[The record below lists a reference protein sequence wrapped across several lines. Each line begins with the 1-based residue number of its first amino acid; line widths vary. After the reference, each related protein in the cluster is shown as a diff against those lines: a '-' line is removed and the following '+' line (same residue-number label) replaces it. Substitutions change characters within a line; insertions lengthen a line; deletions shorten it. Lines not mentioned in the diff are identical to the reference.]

1 MLKVKSNFLRNFFV
15 CVLIAFACLF
25 GYLMLQNLCAEL
37 VIAWGWEERT
47 TTGSLFED
55 GFLSA
60 FLVIAIIFP
69 VLEEL
74 IFRLFVCKS
83 LQKLRLNGWHV
94 IVVSAVIFMLYHWS
108 WSQVVYQLLMGIW
121 LAWIYMK
128 THQIGW
134 TVLIH
139 FINNAFI
146 NILISSYNIF
156 PIKFS
161 GRWNSIG
168 RYIIKIF
175 KYFFNSIS
183 YVFCII
189 RRSHES
195 RFAYYLFWR
204 AGIW

>member
-15 CVLIAFACLF
+15 CVLIAFTCLF

-83 LQKLRLNGWHV
+83 LQKLRLNGWYV

-146 NILISSYNIF
+146 ITYTYLTGTGNEVFNVNPWSVILSLGLAVATTVVVALL
-156 PIKFS
+156 IK
-161 GRWNSIG
+161 
-168 RYIIKIF
+168 K
-175 KYFFNSIS
+175 
-183 YVFCII
+183 
-189 RRSHES
+189 
-195 RFAYYLFWR
+195 
-204 AGIW
+204 GIPEYEK

>member
-83 LQKLRLNGWHV
+83 LQKLRLTGWYV

-128 THQIGW
+128 TRKVGW

-146 NILISSYNIF
+146 ITYTYLTGTGNEVFNVNPWSVILSLGLAVATTVVVALL
-156 PIKFS
+156 IK
-161 GRWNSIG
+161 
-168 RYIIKIF
+168 K
-175 KYFFNSIS
+175 
-183 YVFCII
+183 
-189 RRSHES
+189 
-195 RFAYYLFWR
+195 
-204 AGIW
+204 GIPEYEK

>member
-83 LQKLRLNGWHV
+83 LQKLRLTGWYV
-94 IVVSAVIFMLYHWS
+94 IVVSAVIFMLFH
-108 WSQVVYQLLMGIW
+108 
-121 LAWIYMK
+121 
-128 THQIGW
+128 
-134 TVLIH
+134 
-139 FINNAFI
+139 INCR
-146 NILISSYNIF
+146 SSYNTGNN
-156 PIKFS
+156 KYYN
-161 GRWNSIG
+161 RRN
-168 RYIIKIF
+168 Y
-175 KYFFNSIS
+175 YFFNHSF
-183 YVFCII
+183 YALGAP
-189 RRSHES
+189 H
-195 RFAYYLFWR
+195 A
-204 AGIW
+204 